1 VFVSTNERFA
11 DAFADYLTD
20 SPFKKPTLLSVEE
33 TVEEDEKFGVVGALA
48 QLVEREN
55 VDDDPIVVAGDNMI
69 SFDLSDFADFFES
82 KGTPTLAAY
91 DVGTASAPSPTGSS
105 ISTATR
111 SSTSRRSP
119 TTRRRRSS
127 PSRVTRS
134 PRRRC
139 PTSRRTLKTATTP
152 TSRGGSSSGSRSA
165 ARSTRTPST
174 ARGSTSAPPTAT
186 STRWSTRSTVERSLP
201 TTRSS
206 RTPIR
211 RRGPRHVG
219 RHRHR
224 LDARTRRR
232 LPERNDH

>member
-1 VFVSTNERFA
+1 
-11 DAFADYLTD
+11 
-20 SPFKKPTLLSVEE
+20 
-33 TVEEDEKFGVVGALA
+33 
-48 QLVEREN
+48 
-55 VDDDPIVVAGDNMI
+55 MI

-152 TSRGGSSSGSRSA
+152 TSRVV
-165 ARSTRTPST
+165 PPV
-174 ARGSTSAPPTAT
+174 APEA
-186 STRWSTRSTVERSLP
+186 
-201 TTRSS
+201 
-206 RTPIR
+206 
-211 RRGPRHVG
+211 RRGPRVHLRRRVV

-224 LDARTRRR
+224 RQLPRRGGVRARRWNARCRRR
-232 LPERNDH
+232 DRREPDLGDVVHVMSGATVTDSTLERAVVFPNVTITDSGDPQPP